1 MTDVEDG
8 DSSLMEVSDDLALT
22 KLTEKGKK
30 RKKDILHFAALGIFG
45 KGIDKKRKQDI
56 DFIQESQIET
66 EEPSVSG
73 TRLSPAEVHVP
84 PPSVG
89 EAINER
95 KTDILHMAALEIF
108 GKGIDEKRKKDF
120 DVQESQIRTEGPS
133 VSGTRFSPVEVHVPP
148 PSVGG
153 ATNERYFVKN
163 DVDLYNLITY
173 LPIGACIVMTV
184 ALPRLNLNVCR
195 SLLARVHACARLVL
209 TGWQ

>member
-1 MTDVEDG
+1 MTDVENG
-8 DSSLMEVSDDLALT
+8 DSSLMEVSDDLPFT
-22 KLTEKGKK
+22 QLTEKGKK

-108 GKGIDEKRKKDF
+108 GKGIDEKYKKDI
-120 DVQESQIRTEGPS
+120 DVPQESQIRTEGPS
-133 VSGTRFSPVEVHVPP
+133 ASGTRFSPVEVHVPP

-153 ATNERYFVKN
+153 ATNERCFVN
-163 DVDLYNLITY
+163 SDVDLYTIIKLLDF
-173 LPIGACIVMTV
+173 LPSFDFG
-184 ALPRLNLNVCR
+184 VC
-195 SLLARVHACARLVL
+195 
-209 TGWQ
+209 